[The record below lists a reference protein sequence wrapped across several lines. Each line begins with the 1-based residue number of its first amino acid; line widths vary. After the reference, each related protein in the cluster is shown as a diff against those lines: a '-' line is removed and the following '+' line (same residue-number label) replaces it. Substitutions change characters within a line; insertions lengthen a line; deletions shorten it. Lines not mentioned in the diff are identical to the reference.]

1 MENNK
6 EAYGI
11 MVISG
16 RNNFK
21 RVIISAVTAISTLA
35 AQFSPAAAAAEAVAS
50 ESGTSTFC
58 DTFDSYSTAVD
69 VGEKWKLSSAENISV
84 DGNDG
89 ENKALCMT
97 SVSNNNITKT
107 FDTPI
112 TDNVISVEMSIK
124 TTGGFYI
131 LLTDNTD
138 TAKYVAGVDSSQQ
151 VVYYSNGTS
160 RGKTNSNITLS
171 GTEYK
176 RLKITVDRQLKKLKL
191 TSTKQSE
198 EFDISYDLGNI
209 TAVSIKTL
217 STVQTATYI
226 DEIRVAGGTGAHN
239 GASVNFGSGTKDYTD
254 AWFYSAK
261 GIGEDGI
268 TLKPIGEMKTMPS
281 GVTYY
286 DFKKA
291 DGEIAIELDA
301 DSGINCDDFNN
312 VRVEYDY
319 VDSGYGFV
327 LTEYDTKSGALETPA
342 VCLIDSGN
350 VKTQST
356 VINDWV
362 KNSETGGYK
371 LKIKTFE
378 GNRYDGE
385 IHTGDRTYSKYPV
398 TIKSVRIYNTG
409 THSPVDIGIATNNT
423 GNIFFEGET
432 PTFKINMQNNSGT
445 ALSGNCMIKC
455 YLKNKD
461 NTDEGERETLQYSTS
476 VGVNLAAGTKD
487 EFEIAVPVTKFGLYT
502 VKAEFVDSG
511 NTINCTVETD
521 FSKCAEVSEVN
532 KTVGL
537 ASHFTSKGNPDA
549 GLELFKKAG
558 LGLVRDDFWWYH
570 YEKKPGEYKL
580 TPAMEN
586 LCDAAKKYGI
596 EVLPILNGNVATKSD
611 GTYTSGSGFPS
622 QTVVES
628 DFNKYVTNLL
638 NEEKLKAV
646 AKGVEIWNEPD
657 ITTSQGGVY
666 LKDSE
671 LEAAGETN
679 KATRKARGEAY
690 GKLLVSVA
698 ENIKETAPGYKIGA
712 FSICTPW
719 NPETN
724 YFMDAA
730 LNQIP
735 SDKKD
740 LFDAITLHPYMAL
753 NMDPEIGVCG
763 KESGASTN
771 AQKAFDSISY
781 RMDNVKALVTGGA
794 VFNHYSNENE
804 KQTGMITGNSYSQT
818 LTEPLWITEYG
829 VSSAIYKQ
837 DGLGCGNEYDQAI
850 WLIRGLN
857 QIKLNNINNKVWFY
871 DFADDGDRIN
881 EKEHCFGVV
890 HSITNEVPYSAKYA
904 YLSLASFN
912 KLTEGAVSAEE
923 VKNNSYKFITKY
935 HSDNRD
941 TYLLW
946 TTKSAE
952 QTISYDFGANVKYY
966 DLLGNEISESEI
978 MTNGK
983 YRLTC
988 EPYYAVTGEQPTV
1001 VKADEQT
1008 AGLYFAKDGIGVSVS
1023 DAKVS
1028 DEKFDIFADL
1038 SGVQNKAQLFAA
1050 AYGKEGRLLEVK
1062 VYDVTPDT
1070 NCKTFSD
1077 ISFKEKDIER
1087 IKFMLLYEETIGP
1100 LCDFLSPAS
1109 K

>member
-1 MENNK
+1 
-6 EAYGI
+6 
-11 MVISG
+11 MVMSG
-16 RNNFK
+16 RNDFK
-21 RVIISAVTAISTLA
+21 RVIISAVTAISVLA
-35 AQFSPAAAAAEAVAS
+35 AQFGPAAVAAEVVAS

-58 DTFDSYSTAVD
+58 DTFDSYSTADD
-69 VGEKWKLSSAENISV
+69 VGANWTLSSKDNISV

-89 ENKALCMT
+89 ENKALCMA
-97 SVSNNNITKT
+97 SASGNSITKT
-107 FDTPI
+107 FAAPV
-112 TDNVISVEMSIK
+112 TDNVISVEMSLK

-131 LLTDNTD
+131 LLTDNTN
-138 TAKYVAGVDSSQQ
+138 TERYVAGVDSSQQ
-151 VVYYSNGTS
+151 VVYYTNGTS
-160 RGKTNSNITLS
+160 RGKTNSGITLPA
-171 GTEYK
+171 TEYK
-176 RLKITVDRQLKKLKL
+176 RLKITVDRQSKTLKL

-198 EFDISYDLGNI
+198 EFDISYNLGNI

-217 STVQTATYI
+217 NTVQTSTYI
-226 DEIRVAGGTGAHN
+226 DEIRVAGGTGEHN
-239 GASVNFGSGTKDYTD
+239 GASVSFGSGTKDYTD

-261 GIGEDGI
+261 GISEDGI
-268 TLKPIGEMKTMPS
+268 TLKPIGDMMTKPS

-286 DFKKA
+286 MFKKA
-291 DGEIAIELDA
+291 DGEIVIELDA
-301 DSGINCDDFNN
+301 GSGINCDDFNN
-312 VRVEYDY
+312 VCVELEY

-342 VCLIDSGN
+342 VCLINSGN

-409 THSPVDIGIATNNT
+409 THSPVDIGITTNNT

-432 PTFKINMQNNSGT
+432 PTFKIAIQNNSDT
-445 ALSGNCMIKC
+445 ALSGNCMINC

-461 NTDEGERETLQYSTS
+461 NTDEGERESLQYSTS
-476 VGVNLAAGTKD
+476 VGVNLASGGNS
-487 EFEIAVPVTKFGLYT
+487 ELEIAVPVTKFGLYT
-502 VKAEFVDSG
+502 VKTEFVDSN
-511 NTINCTVETD
+511 NTISCTGETD
-521 FSKCAEVSEVN
+521 FSKCMEVSALN
-532 KTVGL
+532 KTIGL
-537 ASHFTSKGNPDA
+537 AAHFTFKGDSDA
-549 GLELFKKAG
+549 GLGLFKKAG
-558 LGLVRDDFWWYH
+558 LGLVRDDFYWYH
-570 YEKKPGEYKL
+570 YEKKPGEYGL
-580 TPAMEN
+580 TPAMEAF
-586 LCDAAKKYGI
+586 CDAAAKYDI

-622 QTVVES
+622 KEDVENK
-628 DFNKYVTNLL
+628 FNKYVTNLL
-638 NEEKLKAV
+638 NEPKLKAV
-646 AKGVEIWNEPD
+646 ATGVEIWNEPD
-657 ITTSQGGVY
+657 ITPSQGGVY
-666 LKDSE
+666 LQDSE
-671 LEAAGETN
+671 LAEKGETA

-698 ENIKETAPGYKIGA
+698 ENIKANAPGYKIGA

-730 LNQIP
+730 LSQIP

-740 LFDAITLHPYMAL
+740 LFDAITLHPYMTL

-763 KESGASTN
+763 RESQSSA
-771 AQKAFDSISY
+771 AQKPFDGISY
-781 RMDNVKALVTGGA
+781 RMDNVKALVTGGT
-794 VFNHYSNENE
+794 VYNHYTKENE
-804 KQTGMITGNSYSQT
+804 QPTGMITGNTYSQT

-829 VSSAIYKQ
+829 ASSADYDSRNNDFLNCK
-837 DGLGCGNEYDQAI
+837 NEYDQAI

-890 HSITNEVPYSAKYA
+890 HSITNAVPYSAKYA
-904 YLSLASFN
+904 YLSLAAFN
-912 KLTEGAVSAEE
+912 KLTEGAVSVEE
-923 VKNNSYKFITKY
+923 VKNDNYKFITKY
-935 HSDNRD
+935 NSDNRN
-941 TYLLW
+941 TYMLW

-966 DLLGNEISESEI
+966 DLLGNEISEAEI
-978 MTNGK
+978 MTNGE

-988 EPYYAVTGEQPTV
+988 EPYYAVTGEQPNA
-1001 VKADEQT
+1001 VKSDEQT
-1008 AGLYFAKDGIGVSVS
+1008 AGLYFAKDGIGVSIS
-1023 DAKVS
+1023 DAIVS

-1038 SGVQNKAQLFAA
+1038 SGVKKEAQLFAA
-1050 AYGKEGRLLEVK
+1050 AYGKGERLLEVK
-1062 VYDVTPDT
+1062 VYDVTPDK

-1077 ISFKEKDIER
+1077 ISFEEKDIES
-1087 IKFMLLYEETIGP
+1087 IKFMMFYKGTIRP
-1100 LCDFLSPAS
+1100 LCDFLFPAS